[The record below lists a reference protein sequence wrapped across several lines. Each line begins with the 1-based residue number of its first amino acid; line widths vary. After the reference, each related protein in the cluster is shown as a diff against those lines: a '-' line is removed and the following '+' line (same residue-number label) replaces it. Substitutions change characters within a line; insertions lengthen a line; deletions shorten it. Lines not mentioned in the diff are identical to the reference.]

1 MAVPLSPKCL
11 AGKRAYTNFRDT
23 IRELFLSKTGK
34 EYDKGDE
41 DIYRLLNAYGDERA
55 AIARANSRLRS
66 CRCDAPPSE
75 QISCTTLHVL
85 VDEIRGKVQGV

>member
-1 MAVPLSPKCL
+1 MRTYADSVSCC
-11 AGKRAYTNFRDT
+11 AGF
-23 IRELFLSKTGK
+23 RELFLSKTGK

>member
-1 MAVPLSPKCL
+1 MAVPLGPKYL